1 MDLLRNKEGYA
12 KLQGDPLADILIEI
26 FLCRARI
33 CPLLSVKVVGRSY
46 QVLHE
51 KSWNFGENRRLPCCL

>member
-51 KSWNFGENRRLPCCL
+51 KS

>member
-1 MDLLRNKEGYA
+1 MDLLRKYYKEGYA
-12 KLQGDPLADILIEI
+12 KLQGDPLVDILIEI
-26 FLCRARI
+26 FLCINRARI

-51 KSWNFGENRRLPCCL
+51 KS